1 MEPKELLQHYFGHKE
16 FRPGQEPLIQS
27 ILAGRDVLGVMPTSA
42 GKSICYQIPAMALP
56 GMTLVI
62 SPLISLMADQVASLN
77 QAGIAAAYLN
87 SSLDAEEYREI
98 LRKSRQGAY
107 KLLYVAPERL
117 FTPGFLAMVQQ
128 ATISFVAVDE
138 AHCVSQWGQDF
149 RPSYL
154 KISEFLQQLPTR
166 PVLGAFTA
174 TATQQVKADI
184 ISLLQLQNPL
194 TLTTGFDRPNLY
206 FGVVHTKQKDA
217 WILDYLRKNRGKSG
231 IVYCS
236 TRKNV
241 EALCVQLQSSGF
253 SATRYHAGLSDQERK
268 KNQEDFVYDRAQIM
282 VATNA
287 FGMGIDKSNV
297 SFVLHYNMPKNLE
310 SYYQEA
316 GRAGRD
322 GEPASC
328 ILLFSPGDVQ
338 TAKFLILNSS
348 DNQEL
353 SVSDKAILQE
363 RDLERLE
370 KMERYCKTTDCLRQP
385 ILAYFGQEILPCRNC
400 STCLGTYQAAD
411 ITVEAQKILSGV
423 ARVCRLYPSGLGKAL
438 IVQMLRGS
446 RGKRIL
452 ELNLD
457 GLPTYGILKGLSQE
471 LLTQY
476 IDRLIELEYL
486 AVTPTEF
493 PVLLV
498 TAKARRVLFEG
509 EKVEILLP
517 VKSSSTSK
525 VETEVPDDLLLTNLK
540 ARRMQLAQKE
550 GVPAYIIFSNATLT
564 DMALKRPMSMDALL
578 EVSGV
583 GKVKA
588 QRYGNSFLD
597 VIRTSLRANL

>member
-370 KMERYCKTTDCLRQP
+370 KMERYCKTTDCLRQT

>member
-1 MEPKELLQHYFGHKE
+1 MEPKALLHHYFGHRE

-42 GKSICYQIPAMALP
+42 GKSVCYQVPAMALP

-62 SPLISLMADQVASLN
+62 SPLISLMANQVASLN
-77 QAGIAAAYLN
+77 QAGIPAAYLS
-87 SSLDAEEYREI
+87 SSLDLEDYRQI
-98 LRKSRQGAY
+98 LRKAGMGAY

-117 FTPGFLAMVQQ
+117 FTPGFLAMIEQ
-128 ATISFVAVDE
+128 ASISFVAVDE

-154 KISEFLQQLPTR
+154 KIPEFLQQLPTR

-174 TATQQVKADI
+174 TATEQVKADI
-184 ISLLQLQNPL
+184 VSLLQLQDPL

-206 FGVVHTKQKDA
+206 FGVVHTRQKDA
-217 WILDYLRKNRGKSG
+217 WILDYLKKNPGKSG
-231 IVYCS
+231 IIYCA

-241 EALCVQLQSSGF
+241 EALCGQLQASGYL
-253 SATRYHAGLSDQERK
+253 ATRYHAGLSDWERK
-268 KNQEDFVYDRAQIM
+268 KNQEDFVYDRARVM

-353 SVSDKAILQE
+353 SSEDRALLQE

-370 KMERYCKTTDCLRQP
+370 KMERYCKTTDCLRQT
-385 ILAYFGQEILPCRNC
+385 ILAYFGQDTPPCGNC
-400 STCLGTYQAAD
+400 STCMGTYQASD

-423 ARVCRLYPSGLGKAL
+423 ARVCRMYPSGLRKSSIL
-438 IVQMLRGS
+438 QMLRGS

-457 GLPTYGILKGLSQE
+457 SLPTYGILKDLSQDR
-471 LLTQY
+471 LNQY

-486 AVTPTEF
+486 TVTPTEF
-493 PVLLV
+493 PVLLA
-498 TAKARRVLFEG
+498 TAKAGQVLFQG

-517 VKSSSTSK
+517 VKNLSREK
-525 VETEVPDDLLLTNLK
+525 PVNEAPDDLLLTSLK
-540 ARRMQLAQKE
+540 ARRMQLAQAE

-564 DMALKRPMSMDALL
+564 DMALKRPMSMEALL

-588 QRYGNSFLD
+588 QRYGDSFLD
-597 VIRTSLRANL
+597 IIRTSRCVNL